1 MGLASKS
8 TGTLGRKA
16 PGPGD
21 ASLDSRGPDS
31 RGPDR
36 AGLGPGIAPAGR
48 RRRSP
53 QRSGEGKPLR
63 ACEGKED
70 TPQGAAR
77 ATPDRHQGSGLRD
90 NHPIPGDHTMKT
102 EKPIV
107 LLVGDDP
114 SYLGMLGYVLEAE
127 GFSTLL
133 PPSGTDPA
141 SPELVSEVDLVV
153 LDARPQAA
161 DEGHLKQ
168 FERRSVSGDGPPV
181 IYLTD
186 QAPSPYK
193 AAGADAGYATAEAFD
208 YQSIIQSLRRAHD
221 GQAQDRPS
229 EHLTYADVAMDVS
242 EHRVW
247 RAGREVRLTPTE
259 FRLLRYF
266 LEHPDKVF
274 SRKELADAVW
284 QAKRR
289 SSGRTVDVH
298 VARLRKALGSETEQD
313 LIRTV
318 WTVGYALTDK

>member
-1 MGLASKS
+1 MDLASKRS
-8 TGTLGRKA
+8 GTLGRKV

-21 ASLDSRGPDS
+21 ALLDRTGL
-31 RGPDR
+31 DR
-36 AGLGPGIAPAGR
+36 TGLGPDVAPAGTAG
-48 RRRSP
+48 RSP
-53 QRSGEGKPLR
+53 QRSREEKPLR
-63 ACEGKED
+63 ACEGRGD
-70 TPQGAAR
+70 TPQGAAP
-77 ATPDRHQGSGLRD
+77 ATPDRQQGLGLRD
-90 NHPIPGDHTMKT
+90 NHPVPGDRTMKT

-161 DEGHLKQ
+161 GEGHLKQ

-186 QAPSPYK
+186 QAPSPYE
-193 AAGADAGYATAEAFD
+193 AAAAGYATAEAFD
-208 YQSIIQSLRRAHD
+208 YQSIVESLRRAHD
-221 GQAQDRPS
+221 GQAQDRAS
-229 EHLTYADVAMDVS
+229 EEHLTYADVAMDVS

>member
-1 MGLASKS
+1 
-8 TGTLGRKA
+8 
-16 PGPGD
+16 
-21 ASLDSRGPDS
+21 
-31 RGPDR
+31 
-36 AGLGPGIAPAGR
+36 
-48 RRRSP
+48 
-53 QRSGEGKPLR
+53 
-63 ACEGKED
+63 
-70 TPQGAAR
+70 
-77 ATPDRHQGSGLRD
+77 
-90 NHPIPGDHTMKT
+90 MKT

-127 GFSTLL
+127 GFSTLMSS
-133 PPSGTDPA
+133 SGADPA
-141 SPELVSEVDLVV
+141 SPELAFEVDLVV
-153 LDARPQAA
+153 LDGRPPAA
-161 DEGHLKQ
+161 AAKGCLKQ
-168 FERRSVSGDGPPV
+168 LKRQSVLGGSPPV
-181 IYLTD
+181 ICLTD
-186 QAPSPYK
+186 QTPPPNK
-193 AAGADAGYATAEAFD
+193 AVGADAGYAIAEAFD
-208 YQSIIQSLRRAHD
+208 YQSIVRSLRRAHD
-221 GQAQDRPS
+221 SQMEDRPS

-247 RAGREVRLTPTE
+247 RAGREVHLTPTE

-298 VARLRKALGSETEQD
+298 VARLRKALGSQTEQD

>member
-1 MGLASKS
+1 MDLASKRR
-8 TGTLGRKA
+8 GTLGRKV

-21 ASLDSRGPDS
+21 ALLDRT
-31 RGPDR
+31 GPDR
-36 AGLGPGIAPAGR
+36 TAG
-48 RRRSP
+48 RSP
-53 QRSGEGKPLR
+53 QRSREEKPLR
-63 ACEGKED
+63 AYEGRGD
-70 TPQGAAR
+70 TPQGTAP
-77 ATPDRHQGSGLRD
+77 ATPNRQQGLGLRD
-90 NHPIPGDHTMKT
+90 NHLVPGDRTMKT

-107 LLVGDDP
+107 LLLGDDP

-161 DEGHLKQ
+161 VEGHLKQ

-193 AAGADAGYATAEAFD
+193 AAGADANAGYATAEACD
-208 YQSIIQSLRRAHD
+208 YQSIDQSLRRAHD
-221 GQAQDRPS
+221 GQAQDRAS
-229 EHLTYADVAMDVS
+229 EEHLTYADVAMDVS